1 MVQGGDAQGSSDDED
16 NNEPSRQSPW
26 ELFDEGLDAQQAVQE
41 GPVMDSPVA
50 ERLKHALHTLSASE
64 QFEVF
69 VELLDPAAAY
79 PASDTGLLQ
88 AMPLSQHMPH
98 KLVLHVLGTRE
109 CFTELLSICAGQ
121 IAYWHACSNDAE
133 KYPAGLPQIW
143 E

>member
-1 MVQGGDAQGSSDDED
+1 MVQGGNARGSSDDED

-50 ERLKHALHTLSASE
+50 ERLKHALQTLSASE

-79 PASDTGLLQ
+79 PASDTGMLH
-88 AMPLSQHMPH
+88 AMPLSQHMPG
-98 KLVLHVLGTRE
+98 KLILHVLGTWNASL
-109 CFTELLSICAGQ
+109 TGLPSICVGQ
-121 IAYWHACSNDAE
+121 IAYWDARS
-133 KYPAGLPQIW
+133 
-143 E
+143 